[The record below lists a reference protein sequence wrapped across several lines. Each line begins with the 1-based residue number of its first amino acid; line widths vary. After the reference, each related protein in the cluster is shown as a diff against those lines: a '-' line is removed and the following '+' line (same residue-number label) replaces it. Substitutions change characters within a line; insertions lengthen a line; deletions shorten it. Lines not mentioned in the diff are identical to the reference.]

1 MPVGFGG
8 VNTRGRPLPIV
19 AHLKK
24 IIVQVKS
31 ETNCLAHALIIAI
44 VKITN
49 DPSYKSY
56 RQGKKLG
63 PLFHQLL
70 KTVGMN
76 LDQGGDQTTHA
87 ISGTF
92 QSIELL
98 FFGFKL
104 WRRTLWCKGQSEKRT
119 FFMMKRDVITTWS
132 QILQV
137 QWQKC
142 VSVKAVKKDVLVTWH
157 TSANSHVPTACPS
170 LRAHSR
176 MFEYRTGRVIGILGF
191 GRVLTSIRKRSCEE
205 SSCANKRETVSFGC
219 PLTSKSHECFEK

>member
-1 MPVGFGG
+1 MNVWEVTRPNARFNASDTLVLEIHTVRMPVGFGG

-104 WRRTLWCKGQSEKRT
+104 
-119 FFMMKRDVITTWS
+119 
-132 QILQV
+132 
-137 QWQKC
+137 
-142 VSVKAVKKDVLVTWH
+142 
-157 TSANSHVPTACPS
+157 
-170 LRAHSR
+170 
-176 MFEYRTGRVIGILGF
+176 
-191 GRVLTSIRKRSCEE
+191 
-205 SSCANKRETVSFGC
+205 
-219 PLTSKSHECFEK
+219 